1 MKLLTF
7 KLKYA
12 DKKWQQYLEETFN
25 KDIAEK
31 FSIEGNATAK
41 TNEATVNLI
50 NFDGNKEILNT
61 IKNDKNVISA
71 YIVENNAVKKVIVA

>member
-7 KLKYA
+7 KLKYT
-12 DKKWQQYLEETFN
+12 DKKWQQYLEETFD
-25 KDIAEK
+25 KDIAKK

-71 YIVENNAVKKVIVA
+71 YIVEDNTVKKVIVA